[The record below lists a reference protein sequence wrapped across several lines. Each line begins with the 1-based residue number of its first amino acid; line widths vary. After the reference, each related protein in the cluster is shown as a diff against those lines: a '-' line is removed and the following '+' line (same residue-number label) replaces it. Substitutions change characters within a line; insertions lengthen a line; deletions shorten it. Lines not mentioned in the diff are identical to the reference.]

1 MCLLIKGKNIRKQ
14 MFLRGNSARR
24 VRDAGFRQES
34 RREEVE
40 GGRVIADAKKGVTI
54 TRNALI

>member
-1 MCLLIKGKNIRKQ
+1 